1 MHSFPKSSIKAARLL
16 FTVYLLILL
25 YILFLTQNRSD
36 TFGEYNLIPFRSI
49 LMFFRYY
56 FVYHEFTFLE
66 WFENIFGN
74 ILLLVPFG
82 ILLPF
87 VWGRRMPL
95 VMIILMAALF
105 SVSVEAVQ
113 FFSGLGELDIDD
125 VLLNLLGGFIGGFI
139 ACRAERAVS
148 SLLDRCARL
157 FSLSNDLS

>member
-16 FTVYLLILL
+16 FILYLLILL

-36 TFGEYNLIPFRSI
+36 TFGEYNLIPFRNI

-82 ILLPF
+82 VLLPF
-87 VWGRRMPL
+87 VCGRRMPL
-95 VMIILMAALF
+95 VLIVLLAALF
-105 SVSVEAVQ
+105 SIVVEAVQ
-113 FFSGLGELDIDD
+113 YFSGLGELDIDD
-125 VLLNLLGGFIGGFI
+125 VLLNLFGGFIGGSI

-148 SLLDRCARL
+148 RLLDRCAKL
-157 FSLSNDLS
+157 FSLTNDPD